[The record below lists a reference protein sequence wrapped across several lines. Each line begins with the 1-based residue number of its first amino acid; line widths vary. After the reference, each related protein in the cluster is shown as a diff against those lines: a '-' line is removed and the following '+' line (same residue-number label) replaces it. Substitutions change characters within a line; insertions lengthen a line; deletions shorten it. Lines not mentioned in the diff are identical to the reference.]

1 MRCFTCQSLSFQAIC
16 KDCQENFLT
25 SSFHKRELEKD
36 FFVYS
41 FYKFDE
47 IKELINTKYQFY
59 GDRIFKILSTLSL
72 QKFTSNFTFTNKVFA
87 IPIDDHTF
95 HQFSQTAILT
105 KSLQSEFIQ
114 PIFNTLKA
122 TNRIKYAGKDL
133 EFRKKNKR
141 KFLYTGKQNIQVIL
155 VDDLVT
161 TGLTILEA
169 KECLEQNGCEVLF
182 ALTLSD
188 AKTN

>member
-1 MRCFTCQSLSFQAIC
+1 MRCFTCQSLSMKAIC
-16 KDCQENFLT
+16 KDCQENFLS
-25 SSFHKRELEKD
+25 SSFYKRELEKD

-47 IKELINTKYQFY
+47 VKELINTKYQFY
-59 GDRIFKILSTLSL
+59 GDRVFKILSTLSL
-72 QKFTSNFTFTNKVFA
+72 QKFSSNFTFPHKIYA

-105 KSLQSEFIQ
+105 KSLQSKFIK

-122 TNRIKYAGKDL
+122 TNRVKYAGKDL
-133 EFRKKNKR
+133 EFRKKHKR
-141 KFLYTGKQNIQVIL
+141 DFVYVGKKDIQVIL
-155 VDDLVT
+155 IDDLVT

-169 KECLEQNGCEVLF
+169 KECLEKNGCEVLF

-188 AKTN
+188 AKN

>member
-1 MRCFTCQSLSFQAIC
+1 MKAIC

-25 SSFHKRELEKD
+25 SSFYKRELEKD

-41 FYKFDE
+41 FYNFEE
-47 IKELINTKYQFY
+47 IKEFINTKYQFY
-59 GDRIFKILSTLSL
+59 GDRIFKILSHLSL
-72 QKFTSNFTFTNKVFA
+72 QKFATNFTFTDKVIA
-87 IPIDDHTF
+87 IPIDDHTL

-105 KSLQSEFIQ
+105 KSLKSNFIQ
-114 PIFNTLKA
+114 PVFNTLKA
-122 TNRIKYAGKDL
+122 TNRVKYAGKDL

-141 KFLYTGKQNIQVIL
+141 KFVYNGKHNIQVIL

-169 KECLEQNGCEVLF
+169 KECLEKNGCEVLF

-188 AKTN
+188 AKIAN

>member
-1 MRCFTCQSLSFQAIC
+1 MRCFTCQSLSIQAIC
-16 KDCQENFLT
+16 KDCQENFLS
-25 SSFHKRELEKD
+25 SSFYKRELTKD

-47 IKELINTKYQFY
+47 IKELINSKYQFY
-59 GDRIFKILSTLSL
+59 GDRIFKILSELSMK
-72 QKFTSNFTFTNKVFA
+72 KFTENFTFTNVVFA

-105 KSLQSEFIQ
+105 KYLQSDFIK
-114 PIFNTLKA
+114 PVFNTLKA
-122 TNRIKYAGKDL
+122 TNRVKYAGKDL

-141 KFLYTGKQNIQVIL
+141 KFIYTGKNNIQVIL
-155 VDDLVT
+155 IDDLVT

-169 KECLEQNGCEVLF
+169 KECLEKNGCEVLF
-182 ALTLSD
+182 SLTLSD
-188 AKTN
+188 ARN